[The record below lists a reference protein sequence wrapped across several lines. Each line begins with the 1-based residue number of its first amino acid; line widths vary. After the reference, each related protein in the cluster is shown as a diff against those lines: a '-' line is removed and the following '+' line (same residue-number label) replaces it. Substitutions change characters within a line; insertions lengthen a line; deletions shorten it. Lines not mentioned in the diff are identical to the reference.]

1 MKGTIFT
8 FVFHMLVISPLIYI
22 GFRKQADKFIQQ
34 IKYIGI
40 FVGFYLLN
48 NLIYLLPHYIK
59 SLRFINGNCNWE
71 AKILSLFMGIVF
83 IMVFRNLSKK
93 ECGLTFKQEKK
104 SLKNYFMGALL
115 LCLVIGGALYALIFH
130 SRELFSRETVLF
142 EILIPGIE
150 EELIYRGI
158 LLALL
163 NKVYNKNFTLG
174 GARFGWGLII
184 VSLSFGL
191 VHGLQVGSTFRIT
204 FNPIPIL
211 LTSFMGFW
219 FGWIKERT
227 GSLVLPICMHNLTN
241 TINTLIVMLK

>member
-8 FVFHMLVISPLIYI
+8 FIFHMLVISPLIYI

-40 FVGFYLLN
+40 FAGFYFLN
-48 NLIYLLPHYIK
+48 NLIYLLPHYIR
-59 SLRFINGNCNWE
+59 SLRFINGNYTWE
-71 AKILSLFMGIVF
+71 AKTLSIFMGIIFLIVF
-83 IMVFRNLSKK
+83 KELSRK
-93 ECGLTFKQEKK
+93 ECSLTFKQEKN
-104 SLKNYFMGALL
+104 SLKNYFMITLL
-115 LCLVIGGALYALIFH
+115 LCLVIGGALYAFIIR
-130 SRELFSRETVLF
+130 SRELFSWETVIF
-142 EILIPGIE
+142 QISMPGIE
-150 EELIYRGI
+150 EELIFRGI

-191 VHGLQVGSTFRIT
+191 AHGLQVDSTFQIA
-204 FNPIPIL
+204 FNPIDIL
-211 LTSFMGFW
+211 LTGFMGFW

-227 GSLVLPICMHNLTN
+227 GSLLLPICMHNLTN
-241 TINTLIVMLK
+241 TINNLIVMLK